1 MFILNQIITMVQT
14 VTNVS
19 SQTTQLLEH
28 TKESTYF
35 LARILMRFCDWLLS
49 IVGLNHHPDLFLW
62 VYVIVVFLLSMATGY
77 LVYKLIVFILHKL
90 KPHLKSQIYGELVDN
105 NFFTKICR
113 IIPPIM
119 FVILIQFTLY
129 THNIIAYWLTRLSYS
144 TIILLIAVASCTV
157 CDVIW
162 LNFDQKENKRHLP
175 LRGLLQVAKLLIW
188 IVAIIIVTAI
198 LLDKSPAT
206 LLAGLGAFAAVLLL
220 IFKDS
225 ILGIVAGV
233 QLAQNDSLHVGDWI
247 ALNNG
252 DANGTVLEVS
262 LTDIK
267 VQNWDK
273 TVSTVP
279 PYNLISQGFKNYRSM
294 QESNT
299 RRIQRSY
306 MIDADSVVETT
317 PEMLEE
323 FMKVPLISGWIQKKI
338 AQRDAGK
345 IENVN
350 NSEGLVDGTIDTNL
364 GVFRAYMK
372 LYLDTNPCIS
382 HVDDCFVTTL
392 AQTASGIPLQI
403 YCFTNTSSWFPFEG
417 IQAMVFEQLA
427 AMLHKFCLYTFENPS
442 GRDTII
448 DGYLSPG
455 KTSAPIFGM
464 PYPFYIKTGNP
475 YNPGTPPS
483 NINPTYDIDKVSD
496 TVPVS
501 QSQSSSV
508 TESDPNINKN
518 QDSIQENS
526 QSSN

>member
-1 MFILNQIITMVQT
+1 MTYLNQI
-14 VTNVS
+14 
-19 SQTTQLLEH
+19 LLLIPSIVKHIDKTFEAAAH
-28 TKESTYF
+28 EEASNYA
-35 LARILMRFCDWLLS
+35 LARMLMQFCNWILKLF
-49 IVGLNHHPDLFLW
+49 GAENHSQLFLW
-62 VYVIVVFLLSMATGY
+62 IYVIVVFLFSMAVGFILY
-77 LVYKLIVFILHKL
+77 GIIVFILHRL

-105 NFFTKICR
+105 NFFSKICR
-113 IIPPIM
+113 IIPAIL

-129 THNIIAYWLTRLSYS
+129 SHNSISTWLTRFSY
-144 TIILLIAVASCTV
+144 IYIVLMVAVASCTV

-162 LNFDQKENKRHLP
+162 INFDQKENKKKLP
-175 LRGLLQVAKLLIW
+175 LRGLLQVAKLMIW
-188 IVAIIIVTAI
+188 VVAVIVVAAI
-198 LLDKSPAT
+198 LLDKSPGT
-206 LLAGLGAFAAVLLL
+206 LLAGLGAFAAVLMLV
-220 IFKDS
+220 FKDS

-247 ALNNG
+247 AVPNSN
-252 DANGTVLEVS
+252 ANGTVMEVS

-273 TVSTVP
+273 TISTVP
-279 PYNLISQGFKNYRSM
+279 PYNLISQGFTNYRNM

-306 MIDADSVVETT
+306 MIDADSIVETT
-317 PEMLEE
+317 SEMLEE
-323 FMKVPLISGWIQKKI
+323 FMKIPLISGWIQKKI
-338 AQRDAGK
+338 QQRDAGK
-345 IENVN
+345 VENVN

-392 AQTASGIPLQI
+392 AQTQHGIPLQI

-427 AMLHKFCLYTFENPS
+427 AMLHKFSLYTFENPS

-475 YNPGTPPS
+475 DTPGTPPS
-483 NINPTYDIDKVSD
+483 DINPTYDIDKISD
-496 TVPVS
+496 T
-501 QSQSSSV
+501 
-508 TESDPNINKN
+508 KN
-518 QDSIQENS
+518 QPP
-526 QSSN
+526 QS